1 MEGTS
6 PVLSQQQISD
16 RWDMLAGTDVPGTI
30 ELVSL
35 DMLADQINSHV
46 PLSTTY
52 GSMWSHGQNVFLGYG
67 HPMMRFLISYEC
79 WDAYRH
85 GSMAFIDKGAK
96 CATVAP
102 PSAMAFS
109 MAWRRVQLSSSSR
122 NRNMEST
129 WNQHISTWAG
139 ASSSTIIT
147 HQ

>member
-52 GSMWSHGQNVFLGYG
+52 GSM
-67 HPMMRFLISYEC
+67 
-79 WDAYRH
+79 
-85 GSMAFIDKGAK
+85 
-96 CATVAP
+96 
-102 PSAMAFS
+102 
-109 MAWRRVQLSSSSR
+109 
-122 NRNMEST
+122 
-129 WNQHISTWAG
+129 
-139 ASSSTIIT
+139 
-147 HQ
+147 